1 MKENLGAYCIVAST
15 ADSHISIGID
25 ATLNDIVRVAEI
37 FNYFR
42 IILVRIN
49 QIDPFFDVLS
59 NGRSA
64 CFPNRPK
71 NGSGG

>member
-1 MKENLGAYCIVAST
+1 MKVNLGANCIVASAT
-15 ADSHISIGID
+15 DSHISILINP
-25 ATLNDIVRVAEI
+25 TFNDFVRVAEI